1 MEETGKKKRKKRYKI
16 ETYDDIQLTLESIF
30 NQVARDEEDNYQKVN
45 VLAKLLDLRL
55 KALKQNEL
63 QVEVD
68 RMNSMLEEWRDSQ
81 RGDY

>member
-1 MEETGKKKRKKRYKI
+1 MADTQKKRRKKYKL
-16 ETYDDIQLTLESIF
+16 ETYDDIQHTLEALF
-30 NQVARDEEDNYQKVN
+30 NQVARDEEDNYQKIN

-68 RMNSMLEEWRDSQ
+68 RMNAMLEEWKDAQ

>member
-1 MEETGKKKRKKRYKI
+1 MADTQKKRRKKYKL
-16 ETYDDIQLTLESIF
+16 ETYDDIQLTLCDIF
-30 NQVARDEEDNYQKVN
+30 NKVARDEEDNYQKVN

-68 RMNSMLEEWRDSQ
+68 RMNSMLEEWRDAQ